1 MRAHICTHARELFFS
16 RMKDLISIKQN
27 PSQFLSM
34 TSLTVEEFELL
45 HDSFE
50 RYCTDYF
57 FYHTL
62 QGKVRNKICYQEQ
75 KNASL
80 QGSEMK
86 LFFLLCYLKNYPLQ
100 QFHASYFGVTQ
111 AKVSQFIKVLRPILE
126 KTLKRMGLMPSGS
139 SEELSA
145 ELEKYRVKEAN
156 MDATE
161 REVNRSTDYEVQKE
175 FYSGKKKDIQSKT
188 TC

>member
-1 MRAHICTHARELFFS
+1 
-16 RMKDLISIKQN
+16 MKDITTLKQS

-34 TSLTVEEFELL
+34 TSLTVVEFELL

-50 RYCTDYF
+50 GYCTDYF
-57 FYHTL
+57 LHHTL
-62 QGKVRNKICYQEQ
+62 QGKVREKICYQEQ
-75 KNASL
+75 KNACL
-80 QGSEMK
+80 KGSEMK
-86 LFFLLCYLKNYPLQ
+86 LFFLLSYLKNYPLQ
-100 QFHASYFGVTQ
+100 QFHASYFGITQ
-111 AKVSQFIKVLRPILE
+111 GKVSQFIKVLRPLLQ
-126 KTLKRMGLMPSGS
+126 KTLTRMGLMPTGS
-139 SEELSA
+139 PEELKA
-145 ELEKYRVKEAN
+145 ELEKYRIKEAN